1 MVHNFSILVC
11 AYRSSLKED
20 RGLVDSPR
28 YIPGVC
34 NIGPAEI
41 ALRKR
46 IGWVGLALTALLWVL
61 FAFFDV
67 GKYWLVLLFF
77 PSAIAAVGFIQ
88 GMMRFCA
95 AFGLRNIFNVGPE
108 VGKTDT
114 VPQAEFRAQDRKKA
128 WQIVAYS
135 ALVGLAVS
143 FVAYWLKG

>member
-1 MVHNFSILVC
+1 M
-11 AYRSSLKED
+11 RSSVRIES
-20 RGLVDSPR
+20 GLVDSPR

-95 AFGLRNIFNVGPE
+95 AFGWRNVFNVGLE

-114 VPQAEFRAQDRKKA
+114 VTQAEFRAQDRKKA

-135 ALVGLAVS
+135 ALVGISVTL
-143 FVAYWLKG
+143 VAYLLKEAVP